1 MLKAFPSK
9 IRNKTRVPDL
19 TNFIQDSTEV
29 LARAIRQEKE
39 TKSIHIRKMD
49 IKKEEVKLSLL
60 ADDMI
65 LYKEKSKDFTKN
77 CLI

>member
-1 MLKAFPSK
+1 MLKAFPSM

-77 CLI
+77 CLS

>member
-1 MLKAFPSK
+1 MLKAFPSM

-19 TNFIQDSTEV
+19 ANFIQDSTEL